1 MLAFHPHSGKP
12 LAHMKYFFL
21 ASALLALPGAAR
33 SQTLQNGGFETP
45 QPGNRQLPADW
56 AITTA
61 PGYTIGLD
69 STVTHGGRRALHL
82 AGIAEAPQGFQ
93 PFRQSVAVQVT
104 HPTLLRLHATV
115 KTSEAANV
123 ALLCQY
129 WDDQKMVGSTN
140 SLMQGAPP
148 AGAGEWRT
156 LDISLLVQ
164 PTMRRVVVGG
174 FYTGK
179 GQAWFDDVQLSAA
192 NAYPET
198 APSAAVQAYIK
209 QVVTLASAHSLV
221 RDAID
226 WPAAQRDMLAMA
238 HGMQTTAESYPV
250 FTYLLSLLRQHGD
263 QHSQFRPPAVVS
275 ADRAPASAANAKA
288 SPAPTA
294 RYLGDGLAYVA
305 VPGFSPL
312 EAERQVAFASQLQTL
327 IRELDTE
334 HPITGWVVD
343 LRGNGGGNMYPMLA
357 GLGPLTGPG
366 ELGYFVTGRKEEVFG
381 YRNGE
386 AYSRKPGRG
395 VRVPQPY
402 TLRQPASPVAVLIGP
417 RTASSGEITAQAFM
431 GRPATRVFGQPS
443 MGLTT
448 ANRLFALPD
457 GAELNLA
464 TSAEADRTHRQHIG
478 PLVPDEAVPA
488 SPPASPDATLQ
499 AASAWLRQQVPAGK
513 S

>member
-1 MLAFHPHSGKP
+1 
-12 LAHMKYFFL
+12 MKYVLL
-21 ASALLALPGAAR
+21 AGALLALPGAAR
-33 SQTLQNGGFETP
+33 SQTLENGTFETP
-45 QPGNRQLPADW
+45 QPGTRQLPAGW

-61 PGYTIGLD
+61 PGYAIGFD
-69 STVTHGGRRALHL
+69 STVAHGGRRALRL
-82 AGIAEAPQGFQ
+82 ASVAEAPQGFQ
-93 PFRQSVAVQVT
+93 AFRQSVAVQVAR
-104 HPTLLRLHATV
+104 PTILRLQATV
-115 KTSEAANV
+115 KTNEASNV

-129 WDDQKMVGSTN
+129 WDASKMVGLTN
-140 SLMQGAPP
+140 SLMQGARPTGP
-148 AGAGEWRT
+148 GEWRT

-174 FYTGK
+174 FYNGK

-209 QVVTLASAHSLV
+209 QVVKLAGTHSLV
-221 RDAID
+221 RDSID

-263 QHSQFRPPAVVS
+263 QHSEFRTPTAVR
-275 ADRAPASAANAKA
+275 ADRAPAASPIAKA
-288 SPAPTA
+288 SPEPTA

-312 EAERQVAFASQLQTL
+312 DAERQQAFAVQIQGL
-327 IRELDTE
+327 IRQLDTE

-343 LRGNGGGNMYPMLA
+343 LRSNGGGNMYPMLA

-366 ELGYFVTGRKEEVFG
+366 ELGYFVTGHREEVFG
-381 YRNGE
+381 YRAGE
-386 AYSRKPGRG
+386 AYARKPGRG

-448 ANRLFALPD
+448 ANRLFSLPD

-464 TSAEADRTHRQHIG
+464 TSAEADRTHRQHVG

-488 SPPASPDATLQ
+488 SPPAGPDATLQ
-499 AASAWLRQQVPAGK
+499 AASDWLHRQVPAGK

>member
-1 MLAFHPHSGKP
+1 MNYLLLAG
-12 LAHMKYFFL
+12 
-21 ASALLALPGAAR
+21 ALLALPGAAR
-33 SQTLQNGGFETP
+33 GQTLQNGSFETP
-45 QPGNRQLPADW
+45 QPGNRQLPAGW
-56 AITTA
+56 AITTV
-61 PGYTIGLD
+61 PGYAIGLD
-69 STVTHGGRRALHL
+69 STVAHGGRRALHL
-82 AGIAEAPQGFQ
+82 ASATDAPQGFQ
-93 PFRQSVAVQVT
+93 PFRQSVAVQVAR
-104 HPTLLRLHATV
+104 PTMLRLQATV
-115 KTSEAANV
+115 KTEEASNV

-129 WDDQKMVGSTN
+129 WDDKQMVGSTN
-140 SLMQGAPP
+140 SLVQGAPP
-148 AGAGEWRT
+148 AGSGEWRT
-156 LDISLLVQ
+156 LDLTLLVQ
-164 PTMRRVVVGG
+164 PTMRRIVVGG
-174 FYTGK
+174 FYMGQ
-179 GQAWFDDVQLSAA
+179 GQAWFEDVQLSAA

-198 APSAAVQAYIK
+198 APSAAVRAYIA
-209 QVVTLASAHSLV
+209 QVVRLASTHSLV

-238 HGMQTTAESYPV
+238 HGMQATAESYPV

-263 QHSQFRPPAVVS
+263 QHSQFRTPTAVR
-275 ADRAPASAANAKA
+275 ADRAPATSAIAKA

-294 RYLGDGLAYVA
+294 RYLGDGLAYVS

-312 EAERQVAFASQLQTL
+312 EAERQVAFASQLQSL
-327 IRELDTE
+327 IRQLDTE

-366 ELGYFVTGRKEEVFG
+366 ELGYFVTGHREEPFG
-381 YRNGE
+381 YRAGE
-386 AYSRKPGRG
+386 AYARKPGRG

-443 MGLTT
+443 AGLTT
-448 ANRLFALPD
+448 ANRLFSLPD

-478 PLVPDEAVPA
+478 PLVPDEAVPT

-499 AASAWLRQQVPAGK
+499 AASAWLCQQVPAGK
-513 S
+513 Q